1 MQYGSSGT
9 PGTVPSFSKDRKIIK
24 ARWVGSF
31 DANFL
36 KDNHRICCFDKFML
50 DKSKNICNNS
60 NNFTVVSLVLIPIV
74 YIL

>member
-9 PGTVPSFSKDRKIIK
+9 PGTVPSFSMDRKIIK

-31 DANFL
+31 DVHFL
-36 KDNHRICCFDKFML
+36 KDNHRICFFDKFML
-50 DKSKNICNNS
+50 DKNKNIHNNS